1 MTTEHDVATR
11 LFLAAIIGNE
21 TEITEVY
28 SALRSALES
37 ISSQRDGITNV
48 SVFAAMSMIVRDM
61 CQLKNY
67 SPEETARIKNIA
79 CASIQA
85 TKPFQ
90 SNFN

>member
-1 MTTEHDVATR
+1 MTTEHDDTTR
-11 LFLAAIIGNE
+11 NFLAAIIGNE
-21 TEITEVY
+21 TEIAEVY

-37 ISSQRDGITNV
+37 ISSQRNGIVNV
-48 SVFAAMSMIVRDM
+48 SVFAAMGMIIRDM
-61 CQLKNY
+61 CELQNY
-67 SPEETARIKNIA
+67 SPEETVRIKNIA